1 MACLVS
7 TVVVLKTCKG
17 RVQGLGSV
25 YEVFIFIFIFYPPPP
40 VTVYFEIEIWTQFL
54 GDFLSCLFS
63 SLPLVVKFWK
73 FYFPSL
79 TDV

>member
-7 TVVVLKTCKG
+7 IVVVLKICRG

-25 YEVFIFIFIFYPPPP
+25 YEVFLFLFFTPPM
-40 VTVYFEIEIWTQFL
+40 TVYFEIEIWTQFL

-63 SLPLVVKFWK
+63 SLPPVIKFWK

-79 TDV
+79 TYV